1 MKKVFLLMA
10 MAVVGLAAAQAQQTY
25 QPVSFP
31 TGNAYWCERYDSVG
45 NRNGMLDYFRIRNI
59 FFLNGEDTVMSGIR
73 YKKMFFSNNGDTNNA
88 YYYGG
93 IYEDSLRRVWYKG
106 EKPPH
111 IEDIHSPAY
120 VPPTSNNYSC
130 MLYDFSLEVGDTIDH
145 QFMINTD
152 AEVVSLI
159 DTIEIGGVLRKRIH
173 FENRD
178 FTWIEGIGSSFGL
191 LCYNGETPTCD
202 ICPHNLLLCYIQ
214 DGSLVYHLENLE
226 NSECFSTNAITSP
239 ESTPSI
245 TAYPN
250 PAKDRITFD
259 FGGAQFETLQVINT
273 AGVVVREVRLDG
285 QTQFSLPL
293 NSLPAGVYVYRLSNG
308 KTATQGKFVVEN

>member
-1 MKKVFLLMA
+1 MKKVLLLVF
-10 MAVVGLAAAQAQQTY
+10 AVYGFAATYAQQTY
-25 QPVSFP
+25 HPVPFP
-31 TGNAYWCERYDSVG
+31 TGKAYWCERYDSVG
-45 NRNGMLDYFRIRNI
+45 NRNGLLDYFRIRNI

-73 YKKMFFSNNGDTNNA
+73 YKKLYFSFNGDTANA
-88 YYYGG
+88 CYYGG
-93 IYEDSLRRVWYKG
+93 IYEDSLRRVWYNG

-111 IEDIHSPAY
+111 IEDFH
-120 VPPTSNNYSC
+120 VHPTLNNYSC

-145 QFMINTD
+145 EFMTNTD
-152 AEVVSLI
+152 AEVISLI

-191 LCYNGETPTCD
+191 LFYNGETPTCD
-202 ICPHNLLLCYIQ
+202 MCPNNLLLCYIQ
-214 DGSLVYHLENLE
+214 NGSLVYHLENSE
-226 NSECFSTNAITSP
+226 NIECFSTNAISSP

-250 PAKDRITFD
+250 PAKNRLTVD

-273 AGVVVREVRLDG
+273 AGVVVREVRLGG
-285 QTQFSLPL
+285 QTHYSLPL
-293 NSLPAGVYVYRLSNG
+293 KGLPAGVYLYRLQNG
-308 KTATQGKFVVEN
+308 ESSIQRKFVVEN